1 MMRNNYADGYLNG
14 DIGIIR
20 EIQDDSYIVAL
31 GDGKDIEVKR
41 SNWDDIAPAYALTV
55 HKSQGSEFSAVVVV
69 LPEEPWNMLQRNLL
83 YTAITRAKK
92 EIFIVSQNDAYAKA
106 VRNTKITK
114 RRTTLKEKLERGSFI
129 YD

>member
-1 MMRNNYADGYLNG
+1 MQKYDFFLNKN
-14 DIGIIR
+14 DIKEIR
-20 EIQDDSYIVAL
+20 DESYVIAL

-41 SNWDDIAPAYALTV
+41 NNWDDIAPAYALTV
-55 HKSQGSEFSAVVVV
+55 HKSQGSEFSVVVVV

-92 EIFIVSQNDAYAKA
+92 EVFVISQNDAYAKA
-106 VRNTKITK
+106 VKNTKINK
-114 RRTTLKEKLERGSFI
+114 RKTTLKEKIERSVFI